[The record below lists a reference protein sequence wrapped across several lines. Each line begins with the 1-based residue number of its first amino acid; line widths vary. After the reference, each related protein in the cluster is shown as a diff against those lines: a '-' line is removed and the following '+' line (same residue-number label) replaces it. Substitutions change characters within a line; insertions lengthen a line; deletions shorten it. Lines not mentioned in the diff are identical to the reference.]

1 MLFHRAWAAAVV
13 AAATL
18 LTLGASTATAAAPAV
33 SSAPAVPGPGLL
45 VVDYQP
51 AETATDQA
59 EQEFLQGNE
68 VLESA
73 AAHINSLIGLPRDV
87 PLTAL
92 SCGGDANAYWDP
104 ESQGILFC
112 YELVG
117 AYRGLFEKLNTTGTQ
132 AQQARATEDDLIG
145 VSNSTVFHELGH
157 ALIDLYELPS
167 TGREEDAADQLA
179 TLLLAGDP
187 LRQQYAVSDIEAWG
201 ALAVAA
207 ENGDITGQLADEHA
221 LDAQRYYNAICWLY
235 GSDPAA
241 YQGVVQTEANP
252 DGVLPEARAVR
263 CPGEYEKI
271 DKAWGTLLQP
281 YLKTGQSSQSAP

>member
-18 LTLGASTATAAAPAV
+18 LTLGAPAATAVPPAA
-33 SSAPAVPGPGLL
+33 PGPGLL

-51 AETATDQA
+51 AGTTADQA
-59 EQEFLQGNE
+59 EQEFLQENE

-92 SCGGDANAYWDP
+92 SCGGDVNAYWDP

-132 AQQARATEDDLIG
+132 AQQDRATEDDLIG

-157 ALIDLYELPS
+157 ALIDIYELPS

-252 DGVLPEARAVR
+252 EGVLPEARAVR
-263 CPGEYEKI
+263 CPDEYKKI
-271 DKAWGTLLQP
+271 YNAWGTLLQP
-281 YLKTGQSSQSAP
+281 YLKSGQSSQSAP